1 MSSTTQDARKG
12 DEIEREYAG
21 ETYRF
26 RVRRGGHENPSDNSL
41 TYLSDPAVKPLP
53 AGLLAR
59 LEANEASVMWYIDHT
74 QGDGCTY
81 PFDPDAD
88 TVAMDMDGAAEGGV
102 AR

>member
-1 MSSTTQDARKG
+1 MSTTTRSARTG
-12 DEIEREYAG
+12 DEIERDYAD

-26 RVRRGGHENPSDNSL
+26 RVRRGGHDDPSNDRL

-59 LEANEASVMWYIDHT
+59 LDGTVMWYIDHT

-88 TVAMDMDGAAEGGV
+88 TVAVNGGGK
-102 AR
+102 A